1 MRRTGS
7 SIFLGSVLA
16 VLCGQSQA
24 ALAQTEGAAVD
35 PGGSEKRQSSPEPPR
50 QRLSD
55 SSELERIVSL
65 YSGGK
70 YEECTREVA
79 KLLDAQNKDRLVNP
93 AVIEDARLYH
103 ATCLVMSG
111 REKEAI
117 LPLRAAL
124 TQNPTMGTPDSLTF
138 PPPLISLFL
147 QVRKEFA
154 DAIKAEEKKRLQ
166 EVARIAEAARAKEKA
181 ERRRISKL
189 ETLASTEVVIRQNS
203 RFVASLPLGVGQFQN
218 GSTTL
223 GTVFLVS
230 EALLLG
236 TSMAAAG
243 IANYQYT
250 LLRPG
255 AYGND
260 IERNVKTARTV
271 AIIGFYGFA
280 AVAAGGIAEAHINF
294 VPQARSERRRE
305 LPQDLTSP
313 GTKSPRTLGRL
324 LPWVQAGRE
333 SVSAGVAGIF

>member
-1 MRRTGS
+1 MRRNGF
-7 SIFLGSVLA
+7 SIVLGSALA
-16 VLCGQSQA
+16 VLCGPSEV
-24 ALAQTEGAAVD
+24 ALAQTDGAAAE
-35 PGGSEKRQSSPEPPR
+35 PSTSAERRPPSEPPR

-55 SSELERIVSL
+55 ASELERIVSL

-79 KLLDAQNKDRLVNP
+79 KLLDPQSKDRLVSP
-93 AVIEDARLYH
+93 SVIEEARLYH

-111 REKEAI
+111 RDKEAI

-154 DAIKAEEKKRLQ
+154 DAIKAEEEKRLR
-166 EVARIAEAARAKEKA
+166 EVARIAEAAKAKEEA
-181 ERRRISKL
+181 ERRRIARLEKL
-189 ETLASTEVVIRQNS
+189 AGTELVVRQNS
-203 RFVASLPLGVGQFQN
+203 RFVASLPFGVGQYQN
-218 GSTTL
+218 GSSTL
-223 GTVFLVS
+223 GTVFLIS

-236 TSMAAAG
+236 TSMAAVG

-250 LLRPG
+250 LLQPG

-260 IERNVKTARTV
+260 IERNVRTARTV

-294 VPQARSERRRE
+294 VPQVRSERRRE
-305 LPQDLTSP
+305 LPDDLKGSS
-313 GTKSPRTLGRL
+313 GTLRRW
-324 LPWVQAGRE
+324 LPWVSAGRA
-333 SVSAGVAGIF
+333 SVSAGVVGSF